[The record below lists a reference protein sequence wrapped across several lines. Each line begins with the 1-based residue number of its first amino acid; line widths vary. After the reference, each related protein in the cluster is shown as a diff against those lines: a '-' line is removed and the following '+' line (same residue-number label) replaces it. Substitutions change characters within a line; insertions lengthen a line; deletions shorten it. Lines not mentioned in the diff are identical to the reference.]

1 MSNTNNTEASTVS
14 NTADNTLGVTLEQAR
29 AIVAGARAA
38 SAQRG
43 FKPLT
48 VVVLDAGGHVT
59 AVEREDGSSTGRFA
73 IAKGKADGAL
83 ALGMGSRSI
92 MNRAEQQAYFVL
104 AAGAATGGSLV
115 PVPGGVLV
123 RDGSGSLLGAVGVSG
138 DTSDN
143 DEAAAVAGIEAA
155 GLVAQPE

>member
-1 MSNTNNTEASTVS
+1 MSTTAS
-14 NTADNTLGVTLEQAR
+14 NGLTLDQAR
-29 AIVAGARAA
+29 VIVAGSRQEG
-38 SAQRG
+38 SRQG

-48 VVVLDAGGHVT
+48 VVVLDAGSHVT
-59 AVEREDGSSTGRFA
+59 AVEREDGSSNGRFA
-73 IAKGKADGAL
+73 VAKGKADAAL

-123 RDGSGSLLGAVGVSG
+123 RDADGTLLGAVGVSG

-143 DEAAAVAGIEAA
+143 DEAAALAGVQAA
-155 GLVAQPE
+155 GLTAQAD